1 MAAILAVLVA
11 SIITSLGMT
20 GPAEHAA
27 EGAIRQRLGKVER
40 VNVHID
46 RGHRSPFS
54 RTVPEIRVE
63 VKGFSLRGEAGS
75 PMRVT
80 GSSRMNGEVSKIVVA
95 AEDFEVEGL
104 QVARM
109 DATIRSVRYDLYRA
123 MLARRLRLTGLGE
136 STVAVRLTGPALQRY
151 VAPRV
156 TVLRDFR
163 LRLLHG
169 RIEVSGRTRSVIPVP
184 VTIVAGLEV
193 KNRAEIHLSDPHIR
207 VTAVPLP
214 GFLVRRIMSQ
224 VNPVCDLSR
233 GRDQALAIEIDQLR
247 VAPSGLLARGR
258 VRPA

>member
-95 AEDFEVEGL
+95 AEDFEV
-104 QVARM
+104 
-109 DATIRSVRYDLYRA
+109 
-123 MLARRLRLTGLGE
+123 
-136 STVAVRLTGPALQRY
+136 
-151 VAPRV
+151 V
-156 TVLRDFR
+156 T
-163 LRLLHG
+163 LH
-169 RIEVSGRTRSVIPVP
+169 
-184 VTIVAGLEV
+184 A
-193 KNRAEIHLSDPHIR
+193 A
-207 VTAVPLP
+207 
-214 GFLVRRIMSQ
+214 Q
-224 VNPVCDLSR
+224 R
-233 GRDQALAIEIDQLR
+233 GRARATR
-247 VAPSGLLARGR
+247 GGPRARPRRPRGSCPASSGAGDPRTSAR
-258 VRPA
+258 